1 MSSEPKPQPFAGP
14 RPGPRRADNAA
25 ERRSAPAGGS
35 AADGTAAT
43 ESAAG
48 VPLEL
53 TDPKTMRALAH
64 PVRMALLEL
73 FSVNDTLT
81 ATQASEVL
89 GESPANCAFHL
100 RTLAK
105 YGLVEEAGGGRGRE
119 RPWKARYKT
128 ISISSTTGLEGEQ
141 AKLAANA
148 LGHAFVDR
156 WLGSIRSRLSL
167 SAGSRE
173 WADAMFA
180 LHSVVFLTP
189 DEAIGV
195 GEEVRA
201 IFGRYR
207 HRQGDPAGRPVA
219 ALPFECSAFGYPRED
234 LSALLAAQDP
244 GTSYAPD
251 GPGDSVGDPRS

>member
-1 MSSEPKPQPFAGP
+1 MFRNMSSELKPQPFPGPSP
-14 RPGPRRADNAA
+14 RPHRADDAD
-25 ERRSAPAGGS
+25 ERRPASADNS
-35 AADGTAAT
+35 A
-43 ESAAG
+43 EG

-64 PVRMALLEL
+64 PVRMGLLEL

-105 YGLVEEAGGGRGRE
+105 YGLLEEAGGGRGRE

-128 ISISSTTGLEGEQ
+128 ISISSTSGLEGEH

-148 LGHAFVDR
+148 LSHAFVDR
-156 WLGSIRSRLSL
+156 WLGSIRSRLTAN
-167 SAGSRE
+167 AGSPE
-173 WADAMFA
+173 WEDAMLA
-180 LHSVVFLTP
+180 LHSLVFLTP

-195 GEEVRA
+195 GEEIRA

-207 HRQGDPAGRPVA
+207 YRRADPAGRPEQ
-219 ALPFECSAFGYPRED
+219 ALPFEYSAFGYPRED
-234 LSALLAAQDP
+234 LSALLPAPDP
-244 GTSYAPD
+244 GSSDAPD
-251 GPGDSVGDPRS
+251 SPADSVGDQHS